1 MAHVL
6 TDEAFAVATV
16 HFQRLGRPDHV
27 GYWIAAVA
35 TDYIPWNAG
44 TIIGVLGGS
53 VIPDPA
59 TFGLDVVF
67 PASMAG
73 IAVALITNR
82 RELLAV
88 VAGLTIAIVVG
99 LAADPRVGVVAG
111 ALLGAGVALVA
122 PVGEPE
128 PADLPATRDP
138 LP

>member
-1 MAHVL
+1 
-6 TDEAFAVATV
+6 
-16 HFQRLGRPDHV
+16 
-27 GYWIAAVA
+27 
-35 TDYIPWNAG
+35 
-44 TIIGVLGGS
+44 
-53 VIPDPA
+53 
-59 TFGLDVVF
+59 
-67 PASMAG
+67 MAG